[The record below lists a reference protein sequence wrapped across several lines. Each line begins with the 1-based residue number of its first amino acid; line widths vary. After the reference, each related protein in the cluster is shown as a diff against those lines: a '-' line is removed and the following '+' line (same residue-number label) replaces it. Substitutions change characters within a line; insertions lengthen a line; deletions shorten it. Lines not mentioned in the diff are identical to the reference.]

1 MLGFLHLPT
10 TLVCSQGRRAI
21 RRIRPVWGETVRD
34 TGVHTLSLG
43 HTQHRL
49 GLRWFLVDTMISGR
63 KVTQEVLIADW
74 TCWRAEL
81 ALRRSPKFLARSDT
95 QGGEGPAG
103 KTQIT
108 VNHSLSGT
116 LR

>member
-1 MLGFLHLPT
+1 MKLY
-10 TLVCSQGRRAI
+10 
-21 RRIRPVWGETVRD
+21 D
-34 TGVHTLSLG
+34 TRVHTLSLG

-49 GLRWFLVDTMISGR
+49 GLCWFLVDTMISGR
-63 KVTQEVLIADW
+63 KVTQEVLIADR

-81 ALRRSPKFLARSDT
+81 ALPRPPKFLARADT

-103 KTQIT
+103 KREVT